1 MTTRELTV
9 TIRVVVVLAFI
20 AAAIGLEMGK
30 EWGATQ

>member
-1 MTTRELTV
+1 MTSRELTV

-30 EWGATQ
+30 EWGWWP